1 MEESKVSSGDSTE
14 VSDQSE
20 GTETKAESQQSQEVD
35 VEGLLKKN
43 RQLLGEKKKV
53 QEQLRE
59 YQSKEKE
66 EKEAKLKSD
75 NQLQELLKL
84 KDAEL
89 AEARA
94 ELGQFHGAVEAH
106 AKVKAVK
113 AHLGNADIPDEL
125 VDLIPLDDIIY
136 DKESK
141 TADEDSAKIVAEVF
155 KNKWGKFFITPEA
168 KGPKLPNTGVSR
180 DTTNFNDLS
189 AKERLK
195 IVSQEMF
202 K

>member
-59 YQSKEKE
+59 YQSKERE

-75 NQLQELLKL
+75 NQLQELQQKNHSQLFIFKL
-84 KDAEL
+84 
-89 AEARA
+89 R
-94 ELGQFHGAVEAH
+94 QSI
-106 AKVKAVK
+106 
-113 AHLGNADIPDEL
+113 N
-125 VDLIPLDDIIY
+125 
-136 DKESK
+136 
-141 TADEDSAKIVAEVF
+141 F
-155 KNKWGKFFITPEA
+155 KPE
-168 KGPKLPNTGVSR
+168 PWLRP
-180 DTTNFNDLS
+180 FY
-189 AKERLK
+189 
-195 IVSQEMF
+195 
-202 K
+202 